1 MGLHKGQCNNRRGR
15 PKDGKSWAAVLDLLC
30 EERIKIGDI
39 DMTKKEAICR
49 KILKLASEGERWAIE
64 ALMDRIDGKPK
75 MQIDQVIQSEVTQK
89 IDLTSLS
96 DEELR
101 ALAEIQRKSG
111 AGPT

>member
-1 MGLHKGQCNNRRGR
+1 
-15 PKDGKSWAAVLDLLC
+15 
-30 EERIKIGDI
+30 
-39 DMTKKEAICR
+39 MTKKEDICR

-75 MQIDQVIQSEVTQK
+75 MRIDQLIQSEVTQK

-96 DEELR
+96 DDELR

-111 AGPT
+111 AGPS

>member
-1 MGLHKGQCNNRRGR
+1 MGLHKGQCNNRKGR

-75 MQIDQVIQSEVTQK
+75 IISEVDHTTLGK
-89 IDLTSLS
+89 
-96 DEELR
+96 ELNIPVHSF
-101 ALAEIQRKSG
+101 ANGE
-111 AGPT
+111 